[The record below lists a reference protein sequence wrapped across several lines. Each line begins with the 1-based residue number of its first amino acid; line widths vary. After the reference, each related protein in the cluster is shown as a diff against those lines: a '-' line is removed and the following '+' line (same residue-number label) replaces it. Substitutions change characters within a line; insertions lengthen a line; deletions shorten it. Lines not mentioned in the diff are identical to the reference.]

1 MPLIEWT
8 GIVFMAV
15 PGLNSLTYGC
25 VFLFAPRWL
34 ARERATPFFIAH
46 RTSTG
51 LCLLAGGLFCL
62 SSAVYVWLRLHG

>member
-1 MPLIEWT
+1 MPLVEWG
-8 GIVFMAV
+8 GI
-15 PGLNSLTYGC
+15 T
-25 VFLFAPRWL
+25 
-34 ARERATPFFIAH
+34 H